1 MKITQIHTNKPQ
13 SLSFEIFP
21 PKKEEDFKNIDE
33 MLEILCDCHPE
44 YISVTFGAGGSS
56 NNNKTIEI
64 AKKIKNQYNVEPVV
78 HLTCLCYNKAEIDE
92 FTRQLSYEGIEN
104 ILALRGDRN
113 PNVPAKEDF
122 LHASDL
128 IKYIKE
134 TTGDQFCIAGACYP
148 DIHPE
153 AADKVDDIKNLKKKV
168 DAGAELLLS
177 QLFFDND
184 TFFNFAE
191 DCRLAGI
198 NVPVIPGIMPCIN
211 AAQIQ
216 RMVTMCGA
224 KFPEK
229 FQKIVHRYGDNKAAL
244 FDAGMSLKS
253 SNFQEGKYKAN
264 AKNSSFDYIG
274 MQFRLHPR
282 LGMTIGYTPFS
293 TVGYN
298 FTRSKEIENSSDV
311 TISNN
316 FYGDGGLQQIF
327 GGVGFKILDN
337 LSIGANIGYLYGKL
351 NYQTTASLSNGGDQT
366 ITYNTVSI
374 SSYNASFGL
383 QYTQPINKQNELTLG
398 LTYSLGHTLNGH
410 DTQGTQI
417 TNGTNYSVVNQQQ
430 IDDSYGIPH
439 IYGGGLA
446 WKHKKNL
453 TVEVDYTLQ
462 KWSGVKYNNRT
473 DLYQNRSKV
482 AIGAEFL
489 PKEFGRSYFS
499 RIRYRAGAYYANSNL
514 QIPVSQNMIDGPK
527 EYGVSVGLGLPLK
540 LYQRNSVLSITGQYI
555 HANPSVSDMLSENRF
570 VLKIGLTF
578 NEHWFMKWRVN

>member
-128 IKYIKE
+128 IKYIKD

-153 AADKVDDIKNLKKKV
+153 AADKVDDIKNLK
-168 DAGAELLLS
+168 
-177 QLFFDND
+177 
-184 TFFNFAE
+184 
-191 DCRLAGI
+191 
-198 NVPVIPGIMPCIN
+198 IMPCIN

-244 FDAGMSLKS
+244 FDAGMSYCESQIIELLA
-253 SNFQEGKYKAN
+253 NDVEGIHLYTMN
-264 AKNSSFDYIG
+264 NVRVAK
-274 MQFRLHPR
+274 RL
-282 LGMTIGYTPFS
+282 T
-293 TVGYN
+293 
-298 FTRSKEIENSSDV
+298 E
-311 TISNN
+311 
-316 FYGDGGLQQIF
+316 
-327 GGVGFKILDN
+327 
-337 LSIGANIGYLYGKL
+337 
-351 NYQTTASLSNGGDQT
+351 
-366 ITYNTVSI
+366 
-374 SSYNASFGL
+374 
-383 QYTQPINKQNELTLG
+383 
-398 LTYSLGHTLNGH
+398 
-410 DTQGTQI
+410 
-417 TNGTNYSVVNQQQ
+417 
-430 IDDSYGIPH
+430 GI
-439 IYGGGLA
+439 
-446 WKHKKNL
+446 KNL
-453 TVEVDYTLQ
+453 
-462 KWSGVKYNNRT
+462 
-473 DLYQNRSKV
+473 
-482 AIGAEFL
+482 I
-489 PKEFGRSYFS
+489 
-499 RIRYRAGAYYANSNL
+499 
-514 QIPVSQNMIDGPK
+514 
-527 EYGVSVGLGLPLK
+527 
-540 LYQRNSVLSITGQYI
+540 
-555 HANPSVSDMLSENRF
+555 
-570 VLKIGLTF
+570 
-578 NEHWFMKWRVN
+578 